1 MSSVRAGEIPLNRLA
16 DNSQLSEQEK
26 IGEVS
31 RQFEAILLR
40 QIFSAAQKP
49 LLSNSLGGNSASAGI
64 YQDMITEQLA
74 ESVSSSGTLGLA
86 SSLSC
91 ELGRQLGVDKSGNA
105 PADEPLPLVTHHAS
119 PITDHA
125 SRIAHPSAAPAN
137 PVSNQ

>member
-1 MSSVRAGEIPLNRLA
+1 MSSVRAGEIPLDRLA

-49 LLSNSLGGNSASAGI
+49 LLSNSLGANSASAGI

-91 ELGRQLGVDKSGNA
+91 ELGRQLGVDKS
-105 PADEPLPLVTHHAS
+105 

-125 SRIAHPSAAPAN
+125 FQISDVKFEITHPASRITPH
-137 PVSNQ
+137 Q